1 MSEFKDKITK
11 QVEIIDDTIKNEA
24 EKAVVMNSIQELIKE
39 FTTHLVNISEY
50 QNELE
55 EQIVDL
61 QESVVDI
68 QNRLGNDES
77 FSSCDDEEEYG
88 VCPYCGEEIFIDRE
102 GNKNQCV
109 CPFCHNTIEIED

>member
-11 QVEIIDDTIKNEA
+11 QVEIIDATIKD
-24 EKAVVMNSIQELIKE
+24 EKEKTIVMNAIQELIKE
-39 FTTHLVNISEY
+39 FTTHLVRVSEF

-68 QNRLGNDES
+68 QNQMGEDGFNEES
-77 FSSCDDEEEYG
+77 YG
-88 VCPYCGEEIFIDRE
+88 TCPYCGEEIFIDRE
-102 GNKNQCV
+102 EGSSKFV
-109 CPFCHNTIEIED
+109 CPVCHNTIEIEELD